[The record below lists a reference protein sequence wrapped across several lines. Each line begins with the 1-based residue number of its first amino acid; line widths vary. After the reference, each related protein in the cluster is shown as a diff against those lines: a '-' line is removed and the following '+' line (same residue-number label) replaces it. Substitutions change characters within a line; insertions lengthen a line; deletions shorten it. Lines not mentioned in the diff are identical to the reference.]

1 MRLSP
6 IARSFF
12 SGNFCVCVYRCGSLG
27 CECWWCFLIFSPF
40 LGRQKWDEEDVEMF
54 KMTLKKFAEDL
65 NKLSD
70 NIKNKTINQIKGGI
84 KRKIQDQKGLT
95 ISSPVVV
102 KKIAVAPS
110 TTPITNHSNDKNEPV
125 KSDTMLNSCN
135 ASSMDSV
142 PDNPWKIEKYPVFL
156 SLLYLLPS
164 LSFSHFILMLPTD
177 HSAHWL
183 ISRFYIYTC
192 THIQKEKKYIYRI
205 ESICLQNLYIPLSD
219 WRFNFSFAFL

>member
-1 MRLSP
+1 MSSQVTNRVGEIFNFAGQAFTKLSELTMHLELED
-6 IARSFF
+6 
-12 SGNFCVCVYRCGSLG
+12 SLNG
-27 CECWWCFLIFSPF
+27 
-40 LGRQKWDEEDVEMF
+40 QKWDEEDVEMF

-102 KKIAVAPS
+102 KKVAVTPY

-125 KSDTMLNSCN
+125 KSESMLNSCN

-142 PDNPWKIEKYPVFL
+142 PDNP
-156 SLLYLLPS
+156 
-164 LSFSHFILMLPTD
+164 
-177 HSAHWL
+177 
-183 ISRFYIYTC
+183 
-192 THIQKEKKYIYRI
+192 
-205 ESICLQNLYIPLSD
+205 
-219 WRFNFSFAFL
+219 